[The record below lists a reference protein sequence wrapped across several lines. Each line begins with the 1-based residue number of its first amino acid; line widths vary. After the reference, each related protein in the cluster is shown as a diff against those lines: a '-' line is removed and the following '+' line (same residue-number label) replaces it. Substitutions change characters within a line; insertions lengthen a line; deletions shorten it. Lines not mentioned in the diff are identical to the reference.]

1 MCKEVLEDCSHAFSM
16 RAVDT
21 NVRKKVKIIQHA
33 YPLNF
38 HALFISCLLLWNESS
53 YSIKWD
59 HEIQTII
66 LKKKNSTLKVKYLKR
81 VMNTY
86 TLVSCW
92 PELLDSLFLSL
103 DYSRILRNRDCMSKT
118 SKFSKITVRNIQN
131 LTFNLFLRESHF
143 YIEYVIQKFLFDE
156 ILWLLWTK

>member
-1 MCKEVLEDCSHAFSM
+1 MHIPSTSMLYLYPASYYEM
-16 RAVDT
+16 RAV
-21 NVRKKVKIIQHA
+21 I
-33 YPLNF
+33 PLNETMKF
-38 HALFISCLLLWNESS
+38 KQSS
-53 YSIKWD
+53 W
-59 HEIQTII
+59 
-66 LKKKNSTLKVKYLKR
+66 KKKNSTLKVKYLKR

>member
-1 MCKEVLEDCSHAFSM
+1 MHIPSTSKLYLHPACYYEM
-16 RAVDT
+16 RAV
-21 NVRKKVKIIQHA
+21 I
-33 YPLNF
+33 PLKETMKF
-38 HALFISCLLLWNESS
+38 KQSS
-53 YSIKWD
+53 W
-59 HEIQTII
+59 
-66 LKKKNSTLKVKYLKR
+66 KKNSTLKVKHLKR

-118 SKFSKITVRNIQN
+118 PKFSKTTVWNIQN

-156 ILWLLWTK
+156 ILWLPWTIQTRSVSDHCF